1 MLLELLLKRDN
12 HFPYKK
18 LKLNNVKQKSHKLIF
33 FFIPHHHIGG
43 AERVHL
49 NIIKV
54 LKYKPIVFFDNS
66 NSNIISKEFS
76 KNAHC
81 FLITS
86 NKRRKFAICFL
97 QIISLFFPVVLFGCN
112 SGLFYNFIAKLKG
125 KIKAIDLTH
134 AFSFPEHGMEIS
146 SLPYVNLLDKRIV
159 INNKTF
165 NDYKVLYQENAI
177 EESLLD
183 RFKIVSNGI
192 VIKDFDACQ
201 IDSRFADF
209 TIGFVGRNSSEKRP
223 ELFFEVVQQTKIK
236 AKAIGDNFDNFK
248 IDFPKVDYFENC
260 NDPDV
265 IRSQFSGISL
275 LIVSSS
281 REGFPLVIM
290 EAMEMGI
297 PVIAT
302 DVGSIAEHVINDVNG
317 YLSGVDKEE
326 FLRFAISKINA
337 IIQDK
342 ELYRNL
348 SLKAREHAEQNF
360 DIKNFKKQYRE
371 LFYE

>member
-1 MLLELLLKRDN
+1 M
-12 HFPYKK
+12 
-18 LKLNNVKQKSHKLIF
+18 KQKRFKLIV
-33 FFIPHHHIGG
+33 FFIPHHPIGG

-49 NIIKV
+49 NVIKA
-54 LKYKPIVFFDNS
+54 LKYKPIVFFDYSIS
-66 NSNIISKEFS
+66 NKISKEFS
-76 KNAHC
+76 ENAHC
-81 FLITS
+81 FIITS
-86 NKRRKFAICFL
+86 NKRRKFTIRFL
-97 QIISLFFPVVLFGCN
+97 QIFSYFLPVVLFGCN
-112 SGLFYNFIAKLKG
+112 SDLFYNFVSKLKG
-125 KIKAIDLTH
+125 KIKAVDLTH

-146 SLPYVNLLDKRIV
+146 SLPYVNFLDKRIV

-165 NDYKVLYQENAI
+165 NDYKALYQKNAI

-183 RFKIVSNGI
+183 RFKIISNGI
-192 VIKDFDACQ
+192 VIKDFDDCQ
-201 IDSRFADF
+201 IDSRFSNF
-209 TIGFVGRNSSEKRP
+209 TIGFVGRNSPEKRP

-248 IDFPKVDYFENC
+248 IDFPEVDYYENC
-260 NDPDV
+260 NDPE
-265 IRSQFSGISL
+265 IIKNQFSGISL
-275 LIVSSS
+275 LIVSSI

-302 DVGSIAEHVINDVNG
+302 DVGSIAEHIINDDNG
-317 YLSGVDKEE
+317 FLSAVEKGE
-326 FLRFAISKINA
+326 FLSFTVAKIKA

-348 SLKAREHAEQNF
+348 SLKARKHAVQNF
-360 DIKNFKKQYRE
+360 DIKIFNKQYRE

>member
-1 MLLELLLKRDN
+1 MN
-12 HFPYKK
+12 YKIF
-18 LKLNNVKQKSHKLIF
+18 KLIF

-49 NIIKV
+49 NIIKA
-54 LKYKPIVFFDNS
+54 LKYKPIVFFDYPNS
-66 NSNIISKEFS
+66 DIISEEFS
-76 KNAHC
+76 KNAYC

-86 NKRRKFAICFL
+86 NKRKEFAIRFL
-97 QIISLFFPVVLFGCN
+97 QISSCFLPVVLFGCN
-112 SGLFYNFIAKLKG
+112 SGLFYNFVSKLKG

-146 SLPYVNLLDKRIV
+146 SLPFVNLLDKRIV
-159 INNKTF
+159 INSKTF
-165 NDYKVLYQENAI
+165 NDYKALYKKNAI
-177 EESLLD
+177 EKSLLN
-183 RFKIVSNGI
+183 RFKIISNGI
-192 VIKDFDACQ
+192 AIRDFDDCQ
-201 IDSRFADF
+201 IDSRFANF

-223 ELFFEVVQQTKIK
+223 ELFFEVVGQTKIK
-236 AKAIGDNFDNFK
+236 AKVIGDNFDNFK
-248 IDFPKVDYFENC
+248 IDFPEVDYFENC
-260 NDPDV
+260 NDPEI
-265 IRSQFSGISL
+265 IRNQFSRISL

-302 DVGSIAEHVINDVNG
+302 DVGSIAEHVINDENG
-317 YLSGVDKEE
+317 FLSVVDKDF
-326 FLRFAISKINA
+326 FLSFATLKIRA
-337 IIQDK
+337 IIEDK
-342 ELYRNL
+342 ELYRSL

-360 DIKNFKKQYRE
+360 DIKNFNKQYGE

>member
-1 MLLELLLKRDN
+1 MIKIRLILL
-12 HFPYKK
+12 
-18 LKLNNVKQKSHKLIF
+18 
-33 FFIPHHHIGG
+33 FIPHHHIGG

-49 NIIKV
+49 NIIKA
-54 LKYKPIVFFDNS
+54 LKYKPIVFCDYS
-66 NSNIISKEFS
+66 SSDKISEEFS
-76 KNAHC
+76 KNAYC
-81 FLITS
+81 FFVTS
-86 NKRRKFAICFL
+86 GKRRKFAIRFL
-97 QIISLFFPVVLFGCN
+97 QIISCFLPVVLFGCN
-112 SGLFYNFIAKLKG
+112 SGLFYNFVSKLKG

-183 RFKIVSNGI
+183 RFKIISNGI
-192 VIKDFDACQ
+192 SIRNFDDCQ
-201 IDSRFADF
+201 IDTRFANF
-209 TIGFVGRNSSEKRP
+209 TIGYVGRNSPEKRP
-223 ELFFEVVQQTKIK
+223 ELFFEIVRQTKIK

-248 IDFPKVDYFENC
+248 IDFPKVNYFENC
-260 NDPDV
+260 NDPEI
-265 IRSQFSGISL
+265 IRKQFSGITL

-281 REGFPLVIM
+281 REGFPLVII

-297 PVIAT
+297 PVIST

-326 FLRFAISKINA
+326 FLRFAISKVNT

-342 ELYRNL
+342 NLYRNL
-348 SLKAREHAEQNF
+348 SLKAREHAEHNF
-360 DIKNFKKQYRE
+360 DIEIFNKQYRE

>member
-1 MLLELLLKRDN
+1 ML
-12 HFPYKK
+12 
-18 LKLNNVKQKSHKLIF
+18 KSFKILF
-33 FFIPHHHIGG
+33 FIIPHHHIGG

-49 NIIKV
+49 NIIKA
-54 LKYKPIVFFDNS
+54 LKYNPIVFFDYS
-66 NSNIISKEFS
+66 NSEKISEEFS
-76 KNAHC
+76 ENAYC
-81 FLITS
+81 FLMTS
-86 NKRRKFAICFL
+86 SKRRKLAICFL
-97 QIISLFFPVVLFGCN
+97 QMISCFMPVVLFGCN
-112 SGLFYNFIAKLKG
+112 SGLFYNFVSKLKS
-125 KIKAIDLTH
+125 KIKAVDLTH

-165 NDYKVLYQENAI
+165 NDYKALYQKNAI

-183 RFKIVSNGI
+183 RFRIISNGI
-192 VIKDFDACQ
+192 IIRDFDDCQ
-201 IDSRFADF
+201 IDSRFANF
-209 TIGFVGRNSSEKRP
+209 TIGFVGRNSPEKRP
-223 ELFFEVVQQTKIK
+223 ELFFEVVKQTKIK

-248 IDFPKVDYFENC
+248 TNFPEVDYFENC
-260 NDPDV
+260 NEPEI
-265 IRSQFSGISL
+265 IRNQFSEISL

-302 DVGSIAEHVINDVNG
+302 DVGSIAEHIINDVNG

-326 FLRFAISKINA
+326 FLRFTISKVNT

-360 DIKNFKKQYRE
+360 DIKNFNKQYRE

>member
-1 MLLELLLKRDN
+1 M
-12 HFPYKK
+12 KK
-18 LKLNNVKQKSHKLIF
+18 LKLIILM
-33 FFIPHHHIGG
+33 IPHHHIGG

-49 NIIKV
+49 NIIKT
-54 LKYKPIVFFDNS
+54 LKYKPIVFFGYS
-66 NSNIISKEFS
+66 NSNKISTEFS
-76 KNAHC
+76 NNAHC

-86 NKRRKFAICFL
+86 DKRKKVALLFL
-97 QIISLFFPVVLFGCN
+97 QIISYFTPVVLFGCN
-112 SGLFYNFIAKLKG
+112 SCLFYNFVSKLKG
-125 KIKAIDLTH
+125 KLKAVDLTH

-146 SLPYVNLLDKRIV
+146 SLPYVNFIDTRIV
-159 INNKTF
+159 INYKTF
-165 NDYKVLYQENAI
+165 NDYKALYQKNSI
-177 EESLLD
+177 EESLLA
-183 RFKIVSNGI
+183 RFKIISNGI
-192 VIKDFDACQ
+192 IIRDFDDSQ
-201 IDSRFADF
+201 IETRFSNF
-209 TIGFVGRNSSEKRP
+209 TIGFVGRNSAEKRP
-223 ELFFEVVQQTKIK
+223 ELFFEVVKQTKIK

-248 IDFPKVDYFENC
+248 TDFPEVDYFENC
-260 NDPDV
+260 NVPEI
-265 IRSQFSGISL
+265 IRNQFSGISL

-302 DVGSIAEHVINDVNG
+302 DVGSISEHVINGENG
-317 YLSGVDKEE
+317 YLSIVDEGT
-326 FLRFAISKINA
+326 FLSLTMSKINT

-360 DIKNFKKQYRE
+360 DIEIFNKQYRE

>member
-1 MLLELLLKRDN
+1 M
-12 HFPYKK
+12 
-18 LKLNNVKQKSHKLIF
+18 KQKKYKFIVL
-33 FFIPHHHIGG
+33 FIPHHYIGG

-49 NIIKV
+49 NIIKA
-54 LKYKPIVFFDNS
+54 LPYQPIVFFDYFNS
-66 NSNIISKEFS
+66 DKLSEEFT

-81 FLITS
+81 FLLTS
-86 NKRRKFAICFL
+86 SKRRKLAIGFL
-97 QIISLFFPVVLFGCN
+97 QIISCFLPVVLFGCN
-112 SGLFYNFIAKLKG
+112 SSVFYDFVSKLKG
-125 KIKAIDLTH
+125 KIKAVDLTH
-134 AFSFPEHGMEIS
+134 AFSFPQHGMEIS
-146 SLPYVNLLDKRIV
+146 SLPFVNLLDKRIV

-165 NDYKVLYQENAI
+165 NDYRALYQKNSI

-183 RFKIVSNGI
+183 RFRIIPNGL
-192 VIKDFDACQ
+192 VINNFYDYQ
-201 IDSRFADF
+201 IDSRFSNF
-209 TIGFVGRNSSEKRP
+209 TIGFVGRNSPEKRP
-223 ELFFEVVQQTKIK
+223 ELFFEVVQQTGIK

-248 IDFPKVDYFENC
+248 IDFPEVDYFENC
-260 NDPDV
+260 NDSEV
-265 IRSQFSGISL
+265 VRGQFSGISL

-317 YLSGVDKEE
+317 YLGGVDKEE
-326 FLRFAISKINA
+326 FLRFAISKVNI

-360 DIKNFKKQYRE
+360 DIKNFNKQYRE